1 MIPFLLAVWRRIDA
15 VKAQGQEFLRTFCQ
29 LVESK
34 ISRKTT
40 LRFVAAGMRR
50 PIDAMLP
57 HAEAVERT
65 IRHLLGN
72 LSPRK
77 KMPAFVVVAG
87 VVGLALLLLLLL
99 EISVRSHF
107 AEEASDAA
115 IDAAPASSASV
126 QNMQFDDRFAI
137 QPSSSHSLQSVDQL
151 SVTETTSSSEHA
163 QTFGQRV
170 QEPVVP
176 VPRPRKAR

>member
-15 VKAQGQEFLRTFCQ
+15 IKAQGQEFLRTFCQ

-87 VVGLALLLLLLL
+87 VVGLALLLLLL
-99 EISVRSHF
+99 EISVRREF

-115 IDAAPASSASV
+115 IDAAPAASASV
-126 QNMQFDDRFAI
+126 QEMQFDDRFAL
-137 QPSSSHSLQSVDQL
+137 QPSSSHSLQSVGQL
-151 SVTETTSSSEHA
+151 SVTGTTSSSEDA
-163 QTFGQRV
+163 QTFGQLFR
-170 QEPVVP
+170 EPVVP
-176 VPRPRKAR
+176 VPRPRIAR

>member
-15 VKAQGQEFLRTFCQ
+15 IKAQGQEFLRTFCQ

-87 VVGLALLLLLLL
+87 VVGLALLLLLL

-137 QPSSSHSLQSVDQL
+137 QPPSSHLSQSVDQL
-151 SVTETTSSSEHA
+151 SVTGTTSSSEYA
-163 QTFGQRV
+163 QTFGQLFR
-170 QEPVVP
+170 EPVVP

>member
-1 MIPFLLAVWRRIDA
+1 MIPFLLAVSRRIDA
-15 VKAQGQEFLRTFCQ
+15 IMAQGQGFLRTFCQ

-40 LRFVAAGMRR
+40 MRFVAAGMRR
-50 PIDAMLP
+50 QIDAILP

-77 KMPAFVVVAG
+77 KMLAFVVVAG
-87 VVGLALLLLLLL
+87 VVGLALLLLLL
-99 EISVRSHF
+99 EISVRREF

-115 IDAAPASSASV
+115 IDAAPAASASV
-126 QNMQFDDRFAI
+126 QEMQFDDRFAL
-137 QPSSSHSLQSVDQL
+137 QPSSSHSLQSVGQL
-151 SVTETTSSSEHA
+151 SVTGTTSSSEDA
-163 QTFGQRV
+163 QTFGQLFR
-170 QEPVVP
+170 EPVVP
-176 VPRPRKAR
+176 VPRPRIAR

>member
-1 MIPFLLAVWRRIDA
+1 M
-15 VKAQGQEFLRTFCQ
+15 AQGQEFLRAFCQ
-29 LVESK
+29 LVETK
-34 ISRKTT
+34 ISRRTT

-50 PIDAMLP
+50 PIDAILP

-65 IRHLLGN
+65 IHHLLGN

-77 KMPAFVVVAG
+77 KMLAFVVVAG
-87 VVGLALLLLLLL
+87 VVGLVLLL
-99 EISVRSHF
+99 EISVRREL

-126 QNMQFDDRFAI
+126 QKIQFDDRFAI
-137 QPSSSHSLQSVDQL
+137 QPSSSHLLQSVDQL
-151 SVTETTSSSEHA
+151 SVTETTSSSEYA
-163 QTFGQRV
+163 QTFGQLFR
-170 QEPVVP
+170 EPVVP